1 MRASKNLRVLA
12 IAASVAA
19 AACGSAQGPAL
30 RWFNACPVGACRQDA
45 GAGAVACTGHQ
56 EGEACQ
62 DAGETCGTG
71 GGCAGELVCAASD
84 PATQPPGCPVS
95 SRRFKQGIRYLD
107 QKDLERIAG
116 TVDHIRLATYSYK
129 SDPSARERLGFI
141 IEDDPDSP
149 AVADGRTS
157 VDLYAYTSMVVAAMK
172 VQSQKLEE
180 QGAEIAAL
188 RKELE
193 TLRAKPRGRH

>member
-1 MRASKNLRVLA
+1 MRASTSLGVLA

-19 AACGSAQGPAL
+19 GGCGSAQGPAL
-30 RWFNACPVGACRQDA
+30 HWFNACPVGACSQDA
-45 GAGAVACTGHQ
+45 GAGVVACTAHH

-84 PATQPPGCPVS
+84 PTTQPFGCPVS
-95 SRRFKQGIRYLD
+95 SRKFKQGIRYLN
-107 QKDLERIAG
+107 QKDLERIAAS
-116 TVDHIRLATYSYK
+116 VDHIRLATYSYK
-129 SDPSARERLGFI
+129 SDPAARERLGFI
-141 IEDDPDSP
+141 IEDDPASP
-149 AVADGRTS
+149 AVADGQTA

-188 RKELE
+188 RKQLE
-193 TLRAKPRGRH
+193 TLRAKPHGRH